1 MGATMLKKLFAAV
14 RMTKAA
20 SGSVAPKGLYSPYT
34 ESHVNFLYN
43 LLFCD
48 DLGLFKNQSAKK
60 DCDLWGPLLADEAD
74 ATALLGIAEDEK
86 NEGRVRALAY
96 NRLRMLG
103 QTVSPK
109 KLLGVIVEVPLPG
122 GLDVLAAFS
131 EGGVRYLN
139 QSGKVLVI
147 EDDGSLV
154 GDMVKE
160 LMSASQLVVDKI
172 GPWEEQRLPP
182 PRSGNVRL
190 TFLVSDGL
198 YFGEG
203 PFPVLQ
209 HDEMAGPVLSMAA
222 RLLQK
227 SVEVGR
233 QVEE

>member
-1 MGATMLKKLFAAV
+1 MFKKLFAAV

-20 SGSVAPKGLYSPYT
+20 GGSVESNGLYSPYT
-34 ESHVNFLYN
+34 ESHVDLMYN

-48 DLGLFKNQSAKK
+48 DLDLFRKRSAKQ
-60 DCDLWGPLLADEAD
+60 DCNLWGPLLADEAD
-74 ATALLGIAEDEK
+74 TTALLRIADDEK

-103 QTVSPK
+103 ETVPPK
-109 KLLGVIVEVPLPG
+109 KLLGVIVEVPLPE

-154 GDMVKE
+154 GDVVTE
-160 LMSASQLVVDKI
+160 LMSASQLVVEKI
-172 GPWEEQRLPP
+172 GPWEQQRLPP
-182 PRSGNVRL
+182 PKLGNVRL

-203 PFPVLQ
+203 PFSVLQ
-209 HDEMAGPVLSMAA
+209 HDEMAGPVLSVAA

-227 SVEVGR
+227 SFEVGS
-233 QVEE
+233 Q